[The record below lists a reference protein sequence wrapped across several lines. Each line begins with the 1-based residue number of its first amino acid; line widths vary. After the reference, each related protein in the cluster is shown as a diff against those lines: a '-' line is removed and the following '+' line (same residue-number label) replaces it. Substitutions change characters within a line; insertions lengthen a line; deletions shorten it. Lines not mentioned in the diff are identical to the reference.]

1 MYRDNTLIPAEAIRL
16 AALGTLACAPMRYAD
31 LAREVRAFASRITGP
46 SLDILGS
53 SIELLRYEGLVAPA
67 DEGEDDDDAV
77 LEITETGRRE
87 LKELMY
93 ANVRGPMDGVSKL
106 VLTLKL
112 RFLHLLEPSER
123 REQVDRILE
132 MCETELARLNDLRGR
147 YDRDPGHLVEW
158 LAHDIGQTEARIAWL
173 RELYERV

>member
-16 AALGTLACAPMRYAD
+16 AALGTLACAPLRYAE

-53 SIELLRYEGLVAPA
+53 SIELLRTEGLVAPA
-67 DEGEDDDDAV
+67 SESDDDAV
-77 LEITETGRRE
+77 LEITEAGRLE

-93 ANVRGPMDGVSKL
+93 ANVRSPMDGVSKL

-147 YDRDPGHLVEW
+147 YAREPGHLVDW
-158 LAHDIGQTEARIAWL
+158 LVHDIGQTEARIAWL